1 MFTCPIALVC
11 LALRTP
17 TSHRNPPQRA
27 DGGLAVCRPTNSQ
40 TFGAL
45 DANLLCLAVRL
56 DYDIIEPGARFERH
70 TDHIGIRLLA
80 TGLLLLISCLA
91 ACSNGATNRATPT
104 STTAASTT
112 TTPSQARRSRPF
124 AVRIELPA
132 SVIVGGSQ
140 VTGHLVVDNNTAA
153 ALNLLSGG
161 NVRCTP
167 KWAVT
172 LGNNKIPPGGAFA
185 ADCGSR
191 PLVIRRGENHF
202 PFTIDASYD
211 HCGGT
216 DIPGPI
222 KPACVGSPPT
232 APPLPP
238 DRYQAVFIGDLP
250 GLPKPAAVP
259 VRVVVSAPPGNG
271 ADSGRR

>member
-1 MFTCPIALVC
+1 VK
-11 LALRTP
+11 
-17 TSHRNPPQRA
+17 
-27 DGGLAVCRPTNSQ
+27 
-40 TFGAL
+40 
-45 DANLLCLAVRL
+45 L
-56 DYDIIEPGARFERH
+56 DYDIREPGARFQRH
-70 TDHIGIRLLA
+70 TDQMGTRSLA

-112 TTPSQARRSRPF
+112 TNPSRARRPQPF
-124 AVRIELPA
+124 AVRIELP
-132 SVIVGGSQ
+132 STVIIGGSQ
-140 VTGHLVVDNNTAA
+140 LTGHLVVDNNTGA
-153 ALNLLSGG
+153 ALNLYSGG
-161 NVRCTP
+161 KVGCTP
-167 KWAVT
+167 KWGVM
-172 LGNNKIPPGGAFA
+172 LGNNKIPPGGAFDS
-185 ADCGSR
+185 DCGTR

-216 DIPGPI
+216 DIHGPI

-238 DRYQAVFIGDLP
+238 DRYQAIFIGDLP

-259 VRVVVSAPPGNG
+259 VRVVVSAPPGSG
-271 ADSGRR
+271 ADSGRS